1 MKLRSIFTALTAAA
15 LSLATF
21 SCTKTA
27 TETPDPAPVVDTK
40 FTPNIP
46 AGTSIIIHFG
56 TSTYRGCMYSFS
68 NCIWIG
74 WGAELANYLNRPA
87 LQFDQGDEAGQYF
100 GQYFPLTADFVV
112 DAATAKELGIQE
124 GVIPAGF
131 YVLRDAAS
139 GQATG
144 KRIAVFRPE
153 DAHPVAPL
161 VNPNNP
167 QDNIGQLH
175 NFAVQVVLHQNREAI
190 ATLRDDKKAIR
201 QLVTEKTAQFLKEAE
216 LPVSDAELQYANK
229 LDLGKDF
236 GDYATRLNETR
247 LSANDKKALLE
258 IFDEAAAMPVGSPEE
273 LSHFVSVM
281 TDRENQLARAK
292 LDNPKM
298 VLSMVS
304 VLKYSRYFWYWK
316 SISSPTPGTGNAEI
330 ATIPDWVWA
339 DIIGMGL
346 GGPLVSAIASTV
358 VYLDQR

>member
-1 MKLRSIFTALTAAA
+1 MNLRSIFTALTATA
-15 LSLATF
+15 LCLATF
-21 SCTKTA
+21 SCTKT
-27 TETPDPAPVVDTK
+27 ESPEPAPVVDTK

-46 AGTSIIIHFG
+46 DGNRIIIHFG

-74 WGAELANYLNRPA
+74 WGTELANYQDRLA
-87 LQFDQGDEAGQYF
+87 LQFEQGEEAGRYF
-100 GQYFPLTADFVV
+100 GQYFPLTADYVV

-144 KRIAVFRPE
+144 KRTAIFRPE
-153 DAHPVAPL
+153 DALPVAAL

-175 NFAVQVVLHQNREAI
+175 NLAVQVVLHENRDAI
-190 ATLRDDKKAIR
+190 AALRDDKNAVRKLI
-201 QLVTEKTAQFLKEAE
+201 TEKTVQFLNEAE
-216 LPVSDAELQYANK
+216 LPVSAAELQHANQV
-229 LDLGKDF
+229 DLSRDF
-236 GDYATRLNETR
+236 SDYAARLNETR

-258 IFDEAAAMPVGSPEE
+258 IFDEAAAMPVGSPEQ

-281 TDRENQLARAK
+281 TERENQLAREAK

-298 VLSMVS
+298 ALSMVS

-316 SISSPTPGTGNAEI
+316 SISSPTPGTGATELT
-330 ATIPDWVWA
+330 TIPDWVWA

>member
-1 MKLRSIFTALTAAA
+1 MNLRSIFTALTALA
-15 LSLATF
+15 LCMVTF
-21 SCTKTA
+21 SCTKT
-27 TETPDPAPVVDTK
+27 ESPEPAPVVDTK

-46 AGTSIIIHFG
+46 DGNRIIIHFG

-74 WGAELANYLNRPA
+74 WGTELANFQDRLA
-87 LQFDQGDEAGQYF
+87 LQFGQGDEAGQYF
-100 GQYFPLTADFVV
+100 GQYFPLTADYVV
-112 DAATAKELGIQE
+112 DAATAKELGVQE

-144 KRIAVFRPE
+144 KRTVVFRPE
-153 DAHPVAPL
+153 EARPVAAL

-175 NFAVQVVLHQNREAI
+175 NLAVQVVLHQNRDAI
-190 ATLRDDKKAIR
+190 TALGDDKKAIR
-201 QLVTEKTAQFLKEAE
+201 QLITEKTVQFLKEAE
-216 LPVSDAELQYANK
+216 LPVSTAELQHANQ
-229 LDLGKDF
+229 LDLSRDF
-236 GDYATRLNETR
+236 SDYAARLNETR
-247 LSANDKKALLE
+247 LSANDKKALLA
-258 IFDEAAAMPVGSPEE
+258 IFDEAAAMPVGSPEQ
-273 LSHFVSVM
+273 LSQFVSVM
-281 TDRENQLARAK
+281 TERENQLSREAK

-316 SISSPTPGTGNAEI
+316 SISSPTPGTGSSELT
-330 ATIPDWVWA
+330 TIPDWVWA